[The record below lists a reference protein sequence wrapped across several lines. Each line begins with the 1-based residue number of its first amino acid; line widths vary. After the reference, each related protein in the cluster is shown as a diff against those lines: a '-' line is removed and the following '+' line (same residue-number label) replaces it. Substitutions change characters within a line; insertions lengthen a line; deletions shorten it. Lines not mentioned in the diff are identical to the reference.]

1 MTEMISPSFTS
12 LIACVEEGVAP
23 LSRLVE
29 GVLVTMTTGGPSWV
43 PLNRELVLK
52 RRRAFVTWRTLSRS
66 KQHMFKMDKEESETL
81 AVGNIKIV
89 SKTSNKKLNV
99 CKLNTLQCRTTSV
112 TNQFT

>member
-52 RRRAFVTWRTLSRS
+52 RRRRAFVTWWILSRS
-66 KQHMFKMDKEESETL
+66 KQHVFKMDKEESETL
-81 AVGNIKIV
+81 AVGNIIV
-89 SKTSNKKLNV
+89 SKTSNKN
-99 CKLNTLQCRTTSV
+99 
-112 TNQFT
+112 